1 MLLSKP
7 AAGPAD
13 DRVCVTGHRGHKER
27 VRTMERKPTSFYFQ
41 FSASFFSCLL
51 LFCSRLTRLPVLAPL
66 HSSCRFL
73 GWELSSAAAW
83 AWNGSEEREGAG
95 DAERDLM
102 RMYGCGCVCVCVW
115 VGPLAGRLTHAHLH
129 WVDSGGLCACMMENQ
144 SPTLAQTLADMITLT
159 FN

>member
-1 MLLSKP
+1 MLLSKA

-102 RMYGCGCVCVCVW
+102 RMYGCGCVCVCVGGSFSW
-115 VGPLAGRLTHAHLH
+115 QTHTCTPPLSR
-129 WVDSGGLCACMMENQ
+129 LCACMMENQ
-144 SPTLAQTLADMITLT
+144 IPTLAQTLTDMITLT

>member
-1 MLLSKP
+1 MLLSKA

-51 LFCSRLTRLPVLAPL
+51 LFCSRLTRLSVLAPL
-66 HSSCRFL
+66 HSSCCFL

-102 RMYGCGCVCVCVW
+102 RMYGCGCVCVCVGGSFSW
-115 VGPLAGRLTHAHLH
+115 QTHTCTPPLSRLWRPVCVYDGKSEPYLGSNTHWHDHTHL
-129 WVDSGGLCACMMENQ
+129 
-144 SPTLAQTLADMITLT
+144 
-159 FN
+159 